1 LEQTLDLP
9 FDALNLSSLGSVDL
23 TKYDVLIVPEGRGMQ
38 GVLGDRGMEALR
50 SWLRSGGTLVAVG
63 SSAEAMGREIGE
75 MTLRRAEEEELER
88 DETLAKALRTR
99 EEREEDRWAEAVPG
113 TILKVQLDPR
123 HPLAAGGSADGLDGE
138 MFVLSRGRAFEP
150 ADGFESV
157 AFFPEGLEEISGV
170 ISEESLDRLDRSTWL
185 AEVRVGRG
193 SLILF
198 VEDPLFRMFWYSGFQ
213 LYSNA
218 LLLGP
223 AF

>member
-1 LEQTLDLP
+1 
-9 FDALNLSSLGSVDL
+9 
-23 TKYDVLIVPEGRGMQ
+23 
-38 GVLGDRGMEALR
+38 
-50 SWLRSGGTLVAVG
+50 
-63 SSAEAMGREIGE
+63 MGREIGE

-88 DETLAKALRTR
+88 DEKLARALRTR
-99 EEREEDRWAEAVPG
+99 EERREDRWAQAVPG
-113 TILKVQLDPR
+113 TILKVQLDSR
-123 HPLAAGGSADGLDGE
+123 HPLTAGGSADGLDGE

-150 ADGFESV
+150 ADAFESV
-157 AFFPEGLEEISGV
+157 AFFPEGLEKISGV
-170 ISEESLDRLDRSTWL
+170 ISEESLERLDRSTWL
-185 AEVRVGRG
+185 AEVSVGRG